1 MCGCGTEAKPSTAKG
16 LVRINYKED
25 FELVVELLAGDKPY
39 QLGDE
44 DFSIDFIVMASRYTV
59 GRTAGVCER
68 CSVDGNKVRCFMDSH
83 GLPPGELRAEVKVKS
98 PDPNYADGSRLSVAM
113 AEGVVLLVKD
123 NTRFDGAVIKA
134 GMPFAL
140 VDAQLSETSEN
151 PIMNKAVWQELEE
164 MKKDAEVY
172 HKIAMAR
179 ISGKKELN
187 GKDFLSL
194 KTTRIPREA
203 FGGFTE
209 LSKVTLLN
217 NIKSIGIY
225 AFKNC
230 TSLKSIT
237 IPAGVLSIGGGAF
250 EGCSSLTKITI
261 PTSVKD
267 IGIRAFCGCSALQKV
282 NVPMGVTRIEKA
294 AFVGCSSLADISLP
308 NNLQSIGEYVFQD
321 CTSLKSITIPAGVL
335 SIGGGAFDGCSSL
348 TKITIPASVKD
359 IGINTFY
366 GCSALQE
373 VSIPAGVT
381 RIEKA
386 AFVGCSSLADIS
398 LPNSLQS
405 IGEYV
410 FQDCTSLK
418 SVTIPEGVTEMK
430 GGVFLRCPMMMHITV
445 DKNNQIYDSRNGCNA
460 VIETA
465 TGTIVAACNATV
477 IPNNV
482 TKIGESA
489 FASLAFTEIILPDGV
504 TEIGRWAFWG
514 CASLT
519 NVTIP
524 DTVKSIGAAALKK
537 CTSLAS
543 ITFKGT
549 MKQWG
554 EIDKLVDWNLEV
566 NKDAVIHCIDGDIKL
581 Y

>member
-1 MCGCGTEAKPSTAKG
+1 MCNCGTEEKTSSAKG

-44 DFSIDFIVMASRYTV
+44 DFRIDFIVMASRYTV

-68 CSVDGNKVRCFMDSH
+68 CMVVDGNKVRCFMDSH
-83 GLPPGELRAEVKVKS
+83 GLPPGELRAEVKVNT

-140 VDAQLSETSEN
+140 VDAELSETSEN

-250 EGCSSLTKITI
+250 QQCSSLTKITI

-267 IGIRAFCGCSALQKV
+267 IGINAFYGCSALQEV
-282 NVPMGVTRIEKA
+282 SIPAGVTRIEKG
-294 AFVGCSSLADISLP
+294 AFACCTSLADISLP
-308 NNLQSIGEYVFQD
+308 NNLKSIGEYAFTE
-321 CTSLKSITIPAGVL
+321 CSSLKSITIPAGVL
-335 SIGGGAFDGCSSL
+335 SIGGRAFQQCSSL
-348 TKITIPASVKD
+348 TKITIPTSVKE
-359 IGINTFY
+359 ININAFF

-489 FASLAFTEIILPDGV
+489 FASLAFKEIILPDGV

-514 CASLT
+514 CASL
-519 NVTIP
+519 NNITIP

-549 MKQWG
+549 MKQW
-554 EIDKLVDWNLEV
+554 ERIDKDEWWFVDN
-566 NKDAVIHCIDGDIKL
+566 NADAVIHCKDGDIKV
-581 Y
+581 